1 MTFILTAIRNLRSAL
16 AVTSTRATGAYITR
30 LTATAT
36 FAYLLATLIPGTTER
51 PVLAPLTALLVLQ
64 ASLYQ
69 TIRSGLKKV
78 LSVAVGVLVA
88 VGLAEFIGFSWWQLM
103 LVIAAALLI
112 GRVLRLGDD
121 LLEVPISAML
131 IFASAG
137 SHAAASGRVV
147 DTLVGTAAGLI
158 GGLAFAPLRVQ
169 PAREAVCG
177 LTGRLAALLD
187 RMAADLAAEPEPA
200 PVTEWLTQARS
211 LRDEIE
217 RVDDALREAA
227 DSARFNPRAL
237 VGTAESVP
245 VTEMTVSL
253 RGGLEALEHAAL
265 TVRGLARSVL
275 DGARIDAAA
284 NPVRDPA
291 TRARL
296 ADVLTQLGAVIRT
309 YGALVQTMPAGS
321 ESLESE
327 LAAQLAETHRLQD
340 RLADLLAP
348 TPCPVAVTETGHA
361 DADADGDR
369 AADSIAGS
377 QWPLRGEILTHVDR
391 LRTGLT
397 ADSIPREHRQARPA
411 PRPIRLRAPRLRPPE
426 QFLAVTRSLGPHS
439 LGTRSLGKPESS
451 VRVRRGARKPTVPRQ
466 RRAAQPIDRGRPSSP
481 RC

>member
-1 MTFILTAIRNLRSAL
+1 MGPLRLLMIFNAIRNIRSAL
-16 AVTSTRATGAYITR
+16 AVRSTRATAAYITR

-36 FAYLLATLIPGTTER
+36 FAYLLATLIPGTTDR

-112 GRVLRLGDD
+112 GRALRLGED

-137 SHAAASGRVV
+137 QHAAASGRVV
-147 DTLVGTAAGLI
+147 DTLVGTVAGLL

-169 PAREAVCG
+169 PARAAVCG
-177 LTGRLAALLD
+177 LAGRLAALLD
-187 RMAADLAAEPEPA
+187 RMGADLVNDPEPA
-200 PVTEWLTQARS
+200 RVTEWLVQARA

-217 RVDDALREAA
+217 RVDDTLREAA
-227 DSARFNPRAL
+227 DSAKLNPRAL
-237 VGTAESVP
+237 IGTAESVP
-245 VTEMTVSL
+245 VNEMNVSL

-275 DGARIDAAA
+275 DGARIDSSG
-284 NPVRDPA
+284 NPFRDAA

-327 LAAQLAETHRLQD
+327 LAAQLEETHRLQD

-348 TPCPVAVTETGHA
+348 RPCPVAVTETGHA
-361 DADADGDR
+361 DAEGDR
-369 AADSIAGS
+369 AAAFIAGS

-397 ADSIPREHRQARPA
+397 ADSIPREPSPPRPR

-426 QFLAVTRSLGPHS
+426 QFLAVTRSLG
-439 LGTRSLGKPESS
+439 TRSLGQPSGGTQP
-451 VRVRRGARKPTVPRQ
+451 RRAARTASVPRQ
-466 RRAAQPIDRGRPSSP
+466 RRAARPRDRGRPSSP